1 AVPPRAGCAARTL
14 DATARGRTTGHDT
27 ASAARPDRLG
37 RGGGFRRRVAAGDA
51 AVLRHAAARRGQ
63 RRAGRRCG
71 VQPSARAA
79 AAAPDGR
86 GVHRPAHGEAVVRRQ
101 AGFLAAGG
109 GPRRRGLPAGGRPAG
124 RAGGSQRRGAG
135 IPPPAA
141 YHQRVRMARRHRGC
155 QRSPARIAAARLYRA
170 ALDRRRHALCRGLRR
185 RPCRAARIRT
195 GPARRQRHQRCP
207 LTDPIPTER
216 TTAMKN
222 RYMSFMT
229 ASALAAS
236 MLLALPAFAALN
248 QGAKAPDFTAEASL
262 AGKDFS
268 FSLQNALKKGPVVVY
283 FYPAA
288 YTGGCDIEAHTFAT
302 QKASFDKAGATIIGV
317 SADSIQ
323 PRTTFV
329 IGRDGKIIAAF
340 SSEADHLHPQ
350 DHVTKSLAIV
360 QHLQAGA
367 AP

>member
-1 AVPPRAGCAARTL
+1 
-14 DATARGRTTGHDT
+14 
-27 ASAARPDRLG
+27 
-37 RGGGFRRRVAAGDA
+37 
-51 AVLRHAAARRGQ
+51 
-63 RRAGRRCG
+63 
-71 VQPSARAA
+71 
-79 AAAPDGR
+79 
-86 GVHRPAHGEAVVRRQ
+86 
-101 AGFLAAGG
+101 
-109 GPRRRGLPAGGRPAG
+109 
-124 RAGGSQRRGAG
+124 
-135 IPPPAA
+135 
-141 YHQRVRMARRHRGC
+141 
-155 QRSPARIAAARLYRA
+155 
-170 ALDRRRHALCRGLRR
+170 
-185 RPCRAARIRT
+185 
-195 GPARRQRHQRCP
+195 
-207 LTDPIPTER
+207 
-216 TTAMKN
+216 MKN

-236 MLLALPAFAALN
+236 VLLALPAFAALN

-317 SADSIQ
+317 SADSILRLNTFSSDPNYCAGKFPVASDADGRIAASYGLKLQ
-323 PRTTFV
+323 PAEPGATDVRGHAIDHGFIPRTTFV